1 MHRTNQ
7 ICIRKYCHMSDFF
20 IYNDKYYKEGTAVI
34 SQNNRSFK
42 FGDGLFETLKITKGK
57 IQLSEYH
64 FKRLYSG
71 METLQF
77 QIPKH
82 FTPDYL
88 QGKIV
93 ALFKKNKHI
102 AGVRIRLM
110 IFRGDGGLYDPKD
123 HFPNYIIQTWDIENY
138 QVLNPNGLHIDIY
151 HDAIKS
157 CDKFAN
163 LKCNNYLP
171 YVMAALHAK
180 NIKVNDC
187 ILLNS
192 FNRVC
197 DTSIANIFIIK
208 KGEVYTPPLSEG
220 CVAGVIR
227 QFLLEKLNMDF
238 TIIEK
243 PISVEELE
251 NADEVFV
258 TNSIRGI
265 RWVNQFRDSKYSNT
279 AIKKIHKIFLKTL
292 Y

>member
-1 MHRTNQ
+1 
-7 ICIRKYCHMSDFF
+7 MSHFF
-20 IYNDKYYKEGTAVI
+20 IYNDKPYKEGTAVI
-34 SQNNRSFK
+34 SQDNRSFK

-82 FTPDYL
+82 FTADYL
-88 QGKIV
+88 QAKIV

-102 AGVRIRLM
+102 ADVRVRLI
-110 IFRGDGGLYDPKD
+110 IFRGDGGLYDPND

-138 QVLNPNGLHIDIY
+138 KVLNPNGLHIDIY
-151 HDAIKS
+151 QEAIKS

-163 LKCNNYLP
+163 LKSNNYLP

-208 KGEVYTPPLSEG
+208 NGEVYTPPLSEG

-227 QFLLEKLNMDF
+227 KFILEKLNLDF

-258 TNSIRGI
+258 TNSIKGI

-279 AIKKIHKIFLKTL
+279 AVKKIHKIFLKTI